1 MLVDKYQLPLE
12 EENGKVYIDF
22 KQFMEIMTENI
33 IRNRER
39 FGTSRNLTEV
49 NKFIKSIRRN
59 SFYIGTSESNSE

>member
-39 FGTSRNLTEV
+39 FGTQSTIYESGKIIIIKFFFRNFNCYLY
-49 NKFIKSIRRN
+49 NLSI
-59 SFYIGTSESNSE
+59 